1 MARVIEI
8 TTPLGADVLLFH
20 RMRARE
26 ETSRLFEYEIDLLSR
41 KADVDLDKILAANVT
56 VKLELPEG
64 KTRHFNGYVTRFA
77 QVGMFG
83 RYHLYRAV
91 VRPWLWF
98 LTRGANCRIFQDL
111 SVPEIVKKVF
121 DEYSVQDAK
130 LDGLTAT
137 YSKRTYC
144 VQYRESD
151 FNFVSRLM
159 EE

>member
-41 KADVDLDKILAANVT
+41 KADVDLTRSWPPNVT

-77 QVGMFG
+77 QVGRSVATTCTG
-83 RYHLYRAV
+83 RWSGPGCGSSPAA
-91 VRPWLWF
+91 P
-98 LTRGANCRIFQDL
+98 
-111 SVPEIVKKVF
+111 
-121 DEYSVQDAK
+121 
-130 LDGLTAT
+130 TAA
-137 YSKRTYC
+137 SSRT
-144 VQYRESD
+144 
-151 FNFVSRLM
+151 
-159 EE
+159 